1 MRNSQR
7 AVVTVLGL
15 AVALMVGVAMWL
27 RLIAEP
33 RPELSGERVSR
44 TYDHTGF
51 DGIEI
56 AGQWQVALERGDAW
70 RVTVEM
76 PAELASDIEVELEGD
91 SLSLDMARGGW
102 FGGFGDDER
111 LEATITMP
119 ALRRIALSG
128 ASNVSFSG
136 FDGAALAID
145 LSGAGNVRGA
155 ASRFDALMLDLS
167 GVGNADLADVTVT
180 DADVDV
186 SGAGNVKLR
195 MAGGRLTGGVSGA
208 ANLEY
213 YGPVSEQ
220 SVQQSGFVN
229 VRRRD

>member
-1 MRNSQR
+1 
-7 AVVTVLGL
+7 
-15 AVALMVGVAMWL
+15 
-27 RLIAEP
+27 
-33 RPELSGERVSR
+33 
-44 TYDHTGF
+44 
-51 DGIEI
+51 
-56 AGQWQVALERGDAW
+56 
-70 RVTVEM
+70 
-76 PAELASDIEVELEGD
+76 
-91 SLSLDMARGGW
+91 
-102 FGGFGDDER
+102 
-111 LEATITMP
+111 
-119 ALRRIALSG
+119 
-128 ASNVSFSG
+128 
-136 FDGAALAID
+136 
-145 LSGAGNVRGA
+145 
-155 ASRFDALMLDLS
+155 MLDLS

>member
-7 AVVTVLGL
+7 AVLAVLGL
-15 AVALMVGVAMWL
+15 AVALMVGVAVWF

-33 RPELSGERVSR
+33 GPELSGERVSR

-56 AGQWQVALERGDAW
+56 AGQWQVVLERGDAW
-70 RVTVEM
+70 RVSVEM
-76 PAELASDIEVELEGD
+76 PAEIASDVSVELQGD

-102 FGGFGDDER
+102 FGGFDDER
-111 LEATITMP
+111 LEVTITMP
-119 ALRRIALSG
+119 ALRQIALSG

-136 FDGAALAID
+136 FDGAALTID

-155 ASRFDALMLDLS
+155 ASRFDALTLDLS

-195 MAGGRLTGGVSGA
+195 MAGGRLTGDVSGA

-213 YGPVSEQ
+213 FGPVREQ
-220 SVQQSGFVN
+220 SIQQSGFVN

>member
-7 AVVTVLGL
+7 AVLAVLGL
-15 AVALMVGVAMWL
+15 AVALMVGVAVWF

-33 RPELSGERVSR
+33 GPELSGERVSR

-56 AGQWQVALERGDAW
+56 AGQWQVVLARGDAW
-70 RVTVEM
+70 RVSVEM
-76 PAELASDIEVELEGD
+76 PAELAPAVAVELEED
-91 SLSLDMARGGW
+91 SLSLDVASGGW
-102 FGGFGDDER
+102 FGGFDDDER

-119 ALRRIALSG
+119 ALRQLEMSG

-136 FDGAALAID
+136 FDGAALTID
-145 LSGAGNVRGA
+145 LSGAGNLRGA
-155 ASRFDALMLDLS
+155 ASRFDALTLDLS

-195 MAGGRLTGGVSGA
+195 MAGGRLTGDVSGA

-213 YGPVSEQ
+213 FGPVSEQ

>member
-7 AVVTVLGL
+7 AVLAVLGL
-15 AVALMVGVAMWL
+15 VVALMVGVAVWF
-27 RLIAEP
+27 RIIAEP
-33 RPELSGERVSR
+33 GPTLSGERVSR
-44 TYDHTGF
+44 TFDHTGF
-51 DGIEI
+51 DGVEI
-56 AGQWQVALERGDAW
+56 AGQWQVVLERGDAW

-76 PAELASDIEVELEGD
+76 PAELASDVGVELVDD
-91 SLSLDMARGGW
+91 SLSLDAARGGW
-102 FGGFGDDER
+102 FGGFGDDDR
-111 LEATITMP
+111 FEATITMP
-119 ALRRIALSG
+119 ALRQIDMAG
-128 ASNVSFSG
+128 AANVSFSG

-145 LSGAGNVRGA
+145 LAGAGNLRGT
-155 ASRFDALMLDLS
+155 ASRFDALTLDLS

-180 DADVDV
+180 DANVDI

-195 MAGGRLTGGVSGA
+195 MAGGRLTGDVSGA
-208 ANLEY
+208 GNLEY

>member
-7 AVVTVLGL
+7 AVLTLLGV
-15 AVALMVGVAMWL
+15 AVALMVGVAVWF

-33 RPELSGERVSR
+33 GPELSGERVSR

-56 AGQWQVALERGDAW
+56 AGQWQVVLERGDAW

-76 PAELASDIEVELEGD
+76 PAELASEVAVELEGD
-91 SLSLDMARGGW
+91 SLSLDVARGGW

-119 ALRRIALSG
+119 ALRQLHMSG
-128 ASNVSFSG
+128 ASNVSFAG

-145 LSGAGNVRGA
+145 LSGAGNVRGT
-155 ASRFDALMLDLS
+155 ASRFDALTLDLG
-167 GVGNADLADVTVT
+167 GVGNADLANVTVT
-180 DADVDV
+180 DADVDI

-195 MAGGRLTGGVSGA
+195 MAGGRLTGDVSGA
-208 ANLEY
+208 GNLEY
-213 YGPVSEQ
+213 SGPVSEQ